1 MGGIMLELTFVF
13 KMAIRPPCSGTL
25 FASQCLRTR
34 TGREICVT
42 SEKGPAE
49 SGEAWSHRRFFALL
63 REMGRL
69 RVIHRSGA
77 STFEAL
83 CTMGPHGF
91 AEGYMNAITDAYHWH
106 LKLDGFGY
114 LRTHDTT
121 HARSGRRV
129 LFFELGEK
137 RGTPPFAMIYLHRE
151 KGEEFEPEREKR
163 FLEAHGELGAGRDL
177 ATEEAR

>member
-1 MGGIMLELTFVF
+1 MGGHHAGIDFRFQDGYSTRVLGHPVRGAMLR
-13 KMAIRPPCSGTL
+13 I
-25 FASQCLRTR
+25 R
-34 TGREICVT
+34 TGRESCVT
-42 SEKGPAE
+42 TAKGPAD
-49 SGEAWSHRRFFALL
+49 SGEAWTHRRFFALL

-83 CTMGPHGF
+83 CSMGPHGF

-129 LFFELGEK
+129 MFFELSEK

>member
-1 MGGIMLELTFVF
+1 MAAIMLELTFIF
-13 KMAIRPPCSGTL
+13 NMAIRPPCAGAL
-25 FASQCLRTR
+25 VLARPRAFE
-34 TGREICVT
+34 TGREIRVT
-42 SEKGPAE
+42 SAKE
-49 SGEAWSHRRFFALL
+49 SGDAWTHRRFFALL

-83 CTMGPHGF
+83 CSMGPHGF

-129 LFFELGEK
+129 MFFELGEK
-137 RGTPPFAMIYLHRE
+137 RGMPPFAMIYLHRE

-163 FLEAHGELGAGRDL
+163 FLEAHGELGAGRVL
-177 ATEEAR
+177 ATEDAR

>member
-1 MGGIMLELTFVF
+1 M
-13 KMAIRPPCSGTL
+13 R
-25 FASQCLRTR
+25 
-34 TGREICVT
+34 VT
-42 SEKGPAE
+42 SEKGPAGT
-49 SGEAWSHRRFFALL
+49 GEAWSHRRFFALL

-129 LFFELGEK
+129 MFFELGEK